1 MNRNHLWI
9 VVGLCGALLAAG
21 CASVKRK
28 HTSLATE
35 NRRTETTTSVEATV
49 TGEELPEAGPSA
61 GGVQK
66 DGETVEVEETTRTRV
81 IKRETVP

>member
-21 CASVKRK
+21 CTSVK

-35 NRRTETTTSVEATV
+35 NRRTETTTSVETTV
-49 TGEELPEAGPSA
+49 TGEELPETGPSA
-61 GGVQK
+61 SGVRK
-66 DGETVEVEETTRTRV
+66 DDETVEVEETTRTRV